1 MEAGLTASRT
11 ADDQHILVNVIFWYL
26 IAPKHDS
33 LCLCQKDIVIKL
45 WVYERLYVLWG
56 SP

>member
-1 MEAGLTASRT
+1 MEAGLAASRT
-11 ADDQHILVNVIFWYL
+11 ADDQHILVNVIFGYL

-33 LCLCQKDIVIKL
+33 LCLRQQDIVIKL
-45 WVYERLYVLWG
+45 WIYERLYVLRG